1 MLTLSSGNGLTHTP
15 NSGLSPLTVAE
26 RRILLDTSRINEKI
40 FPPWYDDDDLNEPFL
55 FDKLFMYV
63 LASISKTI
71 HIRSRIY

>member
-1 MLTLSSGNGLTHTP
+1 MLTLSSGNGLTH
-15 NSGLSPLTVAE
+15 NSKLSPLTDTE
-26 RRILLDTSRINEKI
+26 RKILLDTSRINEKI